1 MSKQNQAQEK
11 GKVLNL
17 ALASF
22 ILASRLFH
30 CVIRVLVLVLV
41 LVLALASALVLASLV
56 KTRPA

>member
-30 CVIRVLVLVLV
+30 CVIRVLVL
-41 LVLALASALVLASLV
+41 ALASALVLSSLV

>member
-30 CVIRVLVLVLV
+30 CVVRVLV